1 MTNWTWR
8 TIKQVAEVRLGKM
21 VQPNQVNDTDIEAQY
36 LRAAHIQPEG
46 RLIEVDDKAMWFGP
60 SELRGLDLLAGDVVV
75 VEGGA
80 GFGRSAYL
88 QESLDGWGFQNS
100 IVRVRPKP
108 TLSDGRFLNYVFQT
122 LLSSGRTELEAS
134 VATIPHYTAE
144 KVAST
149 RHPMPPVE
157 IQTAIAD
164 FLDRETAQIDA
175 MIEAQTRLLE
185 GLNERRL
192 AGLRAH
198 VTGRSREGSKRPSGE
213 AWVGDIPSHWEVRP
227 IRTLF
232 ATIGSGT
239 TPPNEALLD
248 EDEDAVQWVT
258 TSELRERVIRRTN
271 QTVSKETLMGTPA
284 LRLYDPGT
292 LLIAM
297 YGATIGRLGWL
308 DVQACTNQACCA
320 LAKPQGVLPGFAY
333 FALWAAREHLILLGA
348 GGGQPNLNQRK
359 LRALRIPV
367 PPLDEQR
374 EITARIEAED
384 AGIGNVVDAAQQV
397 IDLLRERRE
406 ALITAAVTGRIDP
419 HTGIERLEDAS

>member
-175 MIEAQTRLLE
+175 MIEAQ
-185 GLNERRL
+185 
-192 AGLRAH
+192 
-198 VTGRSREGSKRPSGE
+198 
-213 AWVGDIPSHWEVRP
+213 
-227 IRTLF
+227 
-232 ATIGSGT
+232 
-239 TPPNEALLD
+239 EALLQ
-248 EDEDAVQWVT
+248 ELGLRRTAAVVAEVGLGEDAAQGWESIPFKYAISTRFTGEWGSDPGVDEEDVLCLRVADFDRVRRRAGAAIPT
-258 TSELRERVIRRTN
+258 TRSIPAGKKRAKGLRNGDLLVERSGGTEKNPVGNVMLYDGPDGAVSSNFIECVRLTEGHDPAFWCYLQEAAYSTGFTSQHVRQTSGIQNLDAAGFYRERFN
-271 QTVSKETLMGTPA
+271 
-284 LRLYDPGT
+284 
-292 LLIAM
+292 
-297 YGATIGRLGWL
+297 
-308 DVQACTNQACCA
+308 
-320 LAKPQGVLPGFAY
+320 
-333 FALWAAREHLILLGA
+333 
-348 GGGQPNLNQRK
+348 
-359 LRALRIPV
+359 V
-367 PPLDEQR
+367 PPYREQRDIVRRLDEQTHT
-374 EITARIEAED
+374 IAKMFEAAE
-384 AGIGNVVDAAQQV
+384 AVVA
-397 IDLLRERRE
+397 LLRERRE
-406 ALITAAVTGRIDP
+406 ALISAAVTGRIDP